1 VRSGRVS
8 IRSFLQPKGASRG
21 LRLFTWV
28 CGFGRAQKA
37 IWSPRSFRNN
47 RSPNSGGWAALFRI
61 SSCKR
66 VERASLKSINPGSF
80 SSRRSD
86 SAARASWK
94 NQVLC
99 DWERTTTAEGS
110 SSRRSTFREQT
121 SAKFTGFQATIS
133 ILRIRGLTQR
143 VARQRLHRENPW
155 PVLN

>member
-110 SSRRSTFREQT
+110 SSRRSTFPRANFRKIYWLSGDYQHIANPGFNAARGPAT
-121 SAKFTGFQATIS
+121 SS
-133 ILRIRGLTQR
+133 
-143 VARQRLHRENPW
+143 P
-155 PVLN
+155 